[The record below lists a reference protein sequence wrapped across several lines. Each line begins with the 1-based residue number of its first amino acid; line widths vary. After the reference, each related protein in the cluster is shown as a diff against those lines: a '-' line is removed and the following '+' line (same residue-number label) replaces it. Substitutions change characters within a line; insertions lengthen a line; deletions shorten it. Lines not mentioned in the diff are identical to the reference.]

1 MEHFNFE
8 VLEDECIEIGS
19 KLIKLHTVPQERL
32 LQMQARYASK
42 VDSDADFEND
52 GYYTAASKTI
62 DSVIRY
68 RELNPEAMMSGPDLL
83 EEAKVAETGSQ
94 VTCPQCK
101 TKFEKKNTAH
111 VFCSN
116 AKSKTGGNCKDRY
129 WNLHDPARK
138 ERLDE
143 RHINS

>member
-1 MEHFNFE
+1 MEYNFE

-19 KLIKLHTVPQERL
+19 KVIKLHTVPQERL
-32 LQMQARYASK
+32 LQMQTRYANK
-42 VDSDADFEND
+42 VDSDADLESD
-52 GYYTAASKTI
+52 GYYTAVSKTI

-68 RELNPEAMMSGPDLL
+68 RELNPDVLKSGADLL
-83 EEAKVAETGSQ
+83 EEAKTAEPGTEI
-94 VTCPQCK
+94 TCPQCK

-116 AKSKTGGNCKDRY
+116 AKTKVGGNCKDRY
-129 WNLHDPARK
+129 WNLNDPARK